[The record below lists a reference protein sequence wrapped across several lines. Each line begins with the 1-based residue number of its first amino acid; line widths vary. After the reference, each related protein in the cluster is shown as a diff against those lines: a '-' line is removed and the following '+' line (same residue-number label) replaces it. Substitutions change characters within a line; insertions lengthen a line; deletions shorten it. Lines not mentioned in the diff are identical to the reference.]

1 MIDRYFIDENNIL
14 HTFRGNEKY
23 ITFENITSDE
33 QAQTIIDGLNGE
45 DEQAFYLFESNF
57 ID

>member
-1 MIDRYFIDENNIL
+1 MIDRYYIDEQNVL
-14 HTFRGNEKY
+14 HTFRGEEKY
-23 ITFENITSDE
+23 LTFENITSDE

-45 DEQAFYLFESNF
+45 DERAFYLFESYF

>member
-1 MIDRYFIDENNIL
+1 MIDRYYIDENNVL
-14 HTFRGNEKY
+14 HTFKGVEKY

-45 DEQAFYLFESNF
+45 DERTFYLFESQF
-57 ID
+57 IY